1 MKKRGLVVYEI
12 DLENPPPLSA
22 ARRRELKKL
31 AERPD
36 EEIDFSEIPLATEKF
51 WKNAVRN
58 PFLPVK
64 KQVTVRVDAD
74 VLAWLRSAGRGYQT
88 KLNAILRDAMLR
100 DVAKR

>member
-36 EEIDFSEIPLATEKF
+36 EEIGFSEIPLATEKF

-64 KQVTVRVDAD
+64 KQVTVRVPGFGPRAA
-74 VLAWLRSAGRGYQT
+74 VIRRNSTRFC
-88 KLNAILRDAMLR
+88 AMLCFGT
-100 DVAKR
+100 